1 MTTGPGLP
9 TTLVPELQMTDT
21 AETTNNPVGPA
32 GYERNPLLNWME
44 FPDFADI
51 EPRHVEPAVEAVLA
65 RADEELSALEAAKA
79 TSWDD
84 LMVPLER
91 LGDRV
96 EHVWGV
102 TGHLNAVHNSVPLR
116 EAYQRAQPNV
126 VQFLHRLGQSR
137 GLFDGYVG
145 LQGSEEYAGYD
156 GARRR
161 VLDSAVRDA
170 RLAGVEL
177 DGAARERFLAI
188 GKELAELGTRFQ
200 NNVLDATKAFSL
212 TLTSPD
218 EVAGLPA
225 TARQLAA
232 EAAGA
237 AGNDAATPDAGPW
250 VITLDGP
257 SFVPFM
263 QHALRRDLREKL
275 YRAFITRASAGTLD
289 NMPVIRRS
297 LELSREKAN
306 MLGYETY
313 ADMSLTRRMA
323 TDVAAVE
330 KLLARLREASRPA
343 AQRDLAELQELA
355 QQAGAAEAES
365 LRNWDAAFWAERLRE
380 KRFSLTDE
388 QIRPYFP
395 LPGVLDGLFGLA
407 ERLFGIRVTADDGQ
421 APIWHKDVRFFRVAD
436 EAGRH
441 IASFYLDPYSR
452 PAEKRGGAWM
462 DCLYGRSAACAPP
475 SQAVRLPVAY
485 MCCNQTPP
493 ASGTP
498 SLMSFDEM
506 LTLFHEFGHA
516 LQHMLTRVDCGLAS
530 GISNIEWDAVELASQ
545 FMENWCYDRPTLR
558 GLARHWQTGEP
569 LPDEM
574 IDSLIAARSFRE
586 GSATL
591 RQVSFSLID
600 MELYHRWDPAG
611 DESPLDVQRRIA
623 AETLVMPP
631 LPEDRFLCGFSH
643 IFAGGYSAGYYSYK
657 WAAVLSADAFGAFEE
672 AGLHDEPAVRKL
684 GRRFRDTVLALGG
697 SRHPMEV
704 FKDFRGREPQPD
716 ALLRHSG
723 LA

>member
-1 MTTGPGLP
+1 
-9 TTLVPELQMTDT
+9 MTDT
-21 AETTNNPVGPA
+21 AETTKSPDGPA
-32 GYERNPLLNWME
+32 GAETNPMLAWTE
-44 FPDFADI
+44 FPDFGRI
-51 EPRHVEPAVEAVLA
+51 EPRHVEPAVDAVLA
-65 RADEELSALEAAKA
+65 RAGEELSALEAVKA
-79 TSWDD
+79 TRWDD
-84 LMVPLER
+84 LMAPLER

-102 TGHLNAVHNSVPLR
+102 AGHLNAVRNSVPLR

-126 VQFLHRLGQSR
+126 VQFLQRLGQSR

-145 LQGSEEYAGYD
+145 LQGGAEYAGYD

-177 DGAARERFLAI
+177 DGPARERFLAI
-188 GKELAELGTRFQ
+188 SKELADLGTRFQ
-200 NNVLDATKAFSL
+200 NNVLDATKAFSM
-212 TLTSPD
+212 TLTKPD

-232 EAAGA
+232 EAAHA
-237 AGNDAATPDAGPW
+237 AGNDAATAEAGPW
-250 VITLDGP
+250 VITLDSP

-263 QHALRRDLREKL
+263 QHARRRDLRETL
-275 YRAFITRASAGTLD
+275 YRAHVTRASAGALD
-289 NMPVIRRS
+289 NLPIIRRC

-306 MLGYETY
+306 MLGYDTY

-323 TDVAAVE
+323 PDVAAVE
-330 KLLARLREASRPA
+330 KLLAQLRQAARPA
-343 AQRDLAELQELA
+343 AERDLRDLHGLA
-355 QQAGAAEAES
+355 RRAGAAEAEG
-365 LRNWDAAFWAERLRE
+365 LLNWDVAFWAERLRE
-380 KRFSLTDE
+380 EKFRLTDE
-388 QIRPYFP
+388 QLRPYFP

-407 ERLFGIRVTADDGQ
+407 ERLFDIRVTAADAQ
-421 APIWHKDVRFFRVAD
+421 APVWHKDVRFFRVAD
-436 EAGRH
+436 ATGRH

-462 DCLYGRSAACAPP
+462 DSLYGRSAACAAPGA
-475 SQAVRLPVAY
+475 AVRLPVAY

-493 ASGTP
+493 SSDKP

-516 LQHMLTRVDCGLAS
+516 LQHMLTRVDCGLAA
-530 GISNIEWDAVELASQ
+530 GINNIEWDAVELASQ

-558 GLARHWQTGEP
+558 GLARHWQTNEP

-574 IDSLIAARSFRE
+574 IDSLIAARTFRE

-591 RQVSFSLID
+591 RQVNFSMID
-600 MELYHRWDPAG
+600 LELYHRWDPAG
-611 DESPLDVQRRIA
+611 QESPLDVQRRIA
-623 AETLVMPP
+623 DATLVMPP
-631 LPEDRFLCGFSH
+631 LPEDRFLCSFSH

-672 AGLHDEPAVRKL
+672 AGLHDEAAVRKL

-723 LA
+723 LV

>member
-1 MTTGPGLP
+1 
-9 TTLVPELQMTDT
+9 MTDT
-21 AETTNNPVGPA
+21 ADMTNKPDSPT
-32 GYERNPLLNWME
+32 RPDRPDKNPLLNWTE
-44 FPDFADI
+44 FPDYGRV
-51 EPRHVEPAVEAVLA
+51 EPRHVEPAVDAVLA
-65 RADEELSALEAAKA
+65 RADGELSALEAAKA
-79 TSWDD
+79 TRWDD
-84 LMVPLER
+84 LMAPLER

-102 TGHLNAVHNSVPLR
+102 AGHLNAVRNSVPLR
-116 EAYQRAQPNV
+116 EAYQRAQPSV

-137 GLFDGYVG
+137 GLFDGYLG
-145 LQGSEEYAGYD
+145 LQTSKDYAGYD

-161 VLDSAVRDA
+161 VLDSSVRDA

-177 DGAARERFLAI
+177 DGPARERFLAI
-188 GKELAELGTRFQ
+188 GKELADLGTRFQ

-212 TLTSPD
+212 TLKDPD
-218 EVAGLPA
+218 EIAGLPA

-232 EAAGA
+232 EAARA
-237 AGNDAATPDAGPW
+237 AGNEGATTDAGPW
-250 VITLDGP
+250 VITLDAP
-257 SFVPFM
+257 SFTPFM
-263 QHALRRDLREKL
+263 QHARRRDLREML
-275 YRAFITRASAGTLD
+275 YRAHVTRASTGQLD
-289 NMPVIRRS
+289 NLPIILRS
-297 LELSREKAN
+297 LVLAREKAN
-306 MLGYETY
+306 MLGYDTHAE
-313 ADMSLTRRMA
+313 MSLTRRMA
-323 TDVAAVE
+323 PDVAAVE
-330 KLLARLREASRPA
+330 KLLGQLRNAARPA
-343 AQRDLAELQELA
+343 AQRDLQDLQDLA
-355 QQAGAAEAES
+355 RQAGAAEADS
-365 LRNWDAAFWAERLRE
+365 LQNWDVAFWAERLRE
-380 KRFSLTDE
+380 KKFRLTDE
-388 QIRPYFP
+388 QLRPYFP

-407 ERLFGIRVTADDGQ
+407 ERLFDIRVTAADAQ
-421 APIWHKDVRFFRVAD
+421 APVWHKDVRFFRVANA
-436 EAGRH
+436 AGQN

-462 DCLYGRSAACAPP
+462 DSLYGRSAACAAPGRP
-475 SQAVRLPVAY
+475 VRLPVAY

-493 ASGTP
+493 SSDTP

-506 LTLFHEFGHA
+506 RTLFHEFGHA
-516 LQHMLTRVDCGLAS
+516 LQHMLTIVDCGLAA
-530 GISNIEWDAVELASQ
+530 GINNIEWDAVELASQ

-591 RQVSFSLID
+591 RQVTFSMID
-600 MELYHRWDPAG
+600 LELYHRWDPSG
-611 DESPLDVQRRIA
+611 QESPLDVQRRIA
-623 AETLVMPP
+623 DATLVMPP
-631 LPEDRFLCGFSH
+631 LPEDRFLCSFSH

-672 AGLHDEPAVRKL
+672 AGLGDEQAVRKL

-723 LA
+723 LV